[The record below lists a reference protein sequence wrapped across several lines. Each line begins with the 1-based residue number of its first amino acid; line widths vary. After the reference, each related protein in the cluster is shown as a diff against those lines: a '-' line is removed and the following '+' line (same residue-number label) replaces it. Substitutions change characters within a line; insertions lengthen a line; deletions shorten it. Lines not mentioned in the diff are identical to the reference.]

1 MSAITYA
8 DRKQLAQRIGHIRQ
22 QRALG
27 AAGLEAAAGLLI
39 DRYPGCPRHAS
50 LLVDRFTHAR
60 DLAIW
65 EGRA

>member
-1 MSAITYA
+1 MTFLHCE
-8 DRKQLAQRIGHIRQ
+8 RMLLARRIGQCRQ

-27 AAGLEAAAGLLI
+27 VAALEASASRLI
-39 DRYPGCPRHAS
+39 DRYPNCSRHAS
-50 LLVDRFTHAR
+50 RLVDRLTHAR